1 MRKLLCI
8 IGATTLTAIVVAM
21 IGISMLI
28 WKGNGLDAES
38 QAFVD
43 AAVPAITMHWT
54 KEALLDRATPELRA
68 TVTSDKI
75 TALFENFSRLRALV
89 EYDGA
94 KGQANMTYFTGTG
107 GQISAAYE
115 AKAKYENGMATIRF
129 VLLKRDGRWRIQN
142 FHVDGQPGVRS
153 SQGT

>member
-1 MRKLLCI
+1 VRKLLCI

-68 TVTSDKI
+68 TAPT
-75 TALFENFSRLRALV
+75 R
-89 EYDGA
+89 
-94 KGQANMTYFTGTG
+94 
-107 GQISAAYE
+107 
-115 AKAKYENGMATIRF
+115 
-129 VLLKRDGRWRIQN
+129 
-142 FHVDGQPGVRS
+142 
-153 SQGT
+153 